1 MHCDTKTI
9 LDKIKSSVI
18 LVTDDCEVEYGNVG
32 EIPAKV
38 LNDDIIVTGI
48 EARDSKVIPH
58 LEKSGIDKND
68 LDVDWVKE
76 DMERNGMEP
85 SFF

>member
-32 EIPAKV
+32 EIPTEV
-38 LNDDIIVTGI
+38 LNDDIIVAGI
-48 EARDSKVIPH
+48 EARDSKVILH

-68 LDVDWVKE
+68 LDVAWVKE
-76 DMERNGMEP
+76 DMERTGMEP

>member
-32 EIPAKV
+32 EIPAEV
-38 LNDDIIVTGI
+38 LNDDIIVAGI
-48 EARDSKVIPH
+48 EARDSKVILH
-58 LEKSGIDKND
+58 
-68 LDVDWVKE
+68 
-76 DMERNGMEP
+76 
-85 SFF
+85 

>member
-32 EIPAKV
+32 EIPAEV
-38 LNDDIIVTGI
+38 LNDDIIVAGI
-48 EARDSKVIPH
+48 EARVILH

-76 DMERNGMEP
+76 DMERTGMEP

>member
-32 EIPAKV
+32 EIPAEV
-38 LNDDIIVTGI
+38 LNDDIIVAGI
-48 EARDSKVIPH
+48 EARDSKVILH

-76 DMERNGMEP
+76 DMERTQ
-85 SFF
+85 

>member
-32 EIPAKV
+32 EIPAEV
-38 LNDDIIVTGI
+38 LNDDIIVAGI
-48 EARDSKVIPH
+48 EARDSKVILH

-76 DMERNGMEP
+76 DMERTGMKP